1 MTPKALADELEDSR
15 AQAILTRD
23 WKVLSELLSDNLYFA
38 HSSGLIDDK
47 KSLLQKFQDGKIV
60 YRSVQ
65 TTLTDARLLTD
76 DVLQAAGSLALVAEI
91 AGATRTVEAIYM
103 VVWIRGEEGKWR
115 LSGHQSTAKPL

>member
-15 AQAILTRD
+15 SQAILARD
-23 WKVLSELLSDNLYFA
+23 WKALGDLLSDNLYFA

>member
-23 WKVLSELLSDNLYFA
+23 WKVLSDLLSDNLYFA